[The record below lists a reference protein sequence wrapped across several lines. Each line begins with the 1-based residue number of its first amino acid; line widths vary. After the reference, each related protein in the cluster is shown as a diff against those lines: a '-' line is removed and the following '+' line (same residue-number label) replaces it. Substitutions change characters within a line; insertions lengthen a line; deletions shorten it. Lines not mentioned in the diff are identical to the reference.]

1 MANPRRPPAAVLLV
15 AVAVLAL
22 AAAAFY
28 FLRPAAPKNA
38 LALSGRIEGD
48 ETDIG
53 AKVGGRVTFV
63 AVREGASV
71 RRGQV
76 LVRLDDAQT
85 RAQLDEAR
93 ARVTAARQQAAQA
106 QAAVGVLESQLN
118 EAGITVTQASSD
130 ASGRI
135 AQARGTLAGARAAA
149 AQQRAELAQAQAS
162 LRLAKIDRERFA
174 QLVAGGDV
182 SREQYDQADTT
193 YRTTLDAVRAHQ
205 AALNASERQI
215 ESASGALAVA
225 QTTGLNPSIRRA
237 QAITVQR
244 QIVQANAQIAAADA
258 QVQSALASQREIE
271 AVLDDLTVRSPIDGV
286 VLTRS
291 VEPGEV
297 VAPGK
302 VLLSAVDL
310 RQVYL
315 RGFVPDASIGRVRV
329 GQKARVYLDSA
340 PSSAL
345 DAHVEE
351 IDDQAS
357 FTPENVYFREDRV
370 QQVFGVKLR
379 IANPSGFAK
388 PGMPADG
395 EILVGQSASGA

>member
-135 AQARGTLAGARAAA
+135 AQA
-149 AQQRAELAQAQAS
+149 
-162 LRLAKIDRERFA
+162 
-174 QLVAGGDV
+174 
-182 SREQYDQADTT
+182 
-193 YRTTLDAVRAHQ
+193 
-205 AALNASERQI
+205 
-215 ESASGALAVA
+215 
-225 QTTGLNPSIRRA
+225 
-237 QAITVQR
+237 
-244 QIVQANAQIAAADA
+244 
-258 QVQSALASQREIE
+258 
-271 AVLDDLTVRSPIDGV
+271 
-286 VLTRS
+286 
-291 VEPGEV
+291 
-297 VAPGK
+297 
-302 VLLSAVDL
+302 
-310 RQVYL
+310 
-315 RGFVPDASIGRVRV
+315 
-329 GQKARVYLDSA
+329 
-340 PSSAL
+340 
-345 DAHVEE
+345 
-351 IDDQAS
+351 
-357 FTPENVYFREDRV
+357 
-370 QQVFGVKLR
+370 
-379 IANPSGFAK
+379 
-388 PGMPADG
+388 
-395 EILVGQSASGA
+395 

>member
-225 QTTGLNPSIRRA
+225 QTTGLNPSIRQA

>member
-1 MANPRRPPAAVLLV
+1 MAPSRKARIRVPALL
-15 AVAVLAL
+15 AAIVLAVV
-22 AAAAFY
+22 AFY
-28 FLRPAAPKNA
+28 FLRPGTASQNS

-53 AKVGGRVTFV
+53 AKVGGRVAYV
-63 AVREGASV
+63 AVREGATV
-71 RRGQV
+71 RLGQV

-93 ARVTAARQQAAQA
+93 ARVATAREEASGAQA
-106 QAAVGVLESQLN
+106 SSGVLASQLD
-118 EAGITVTQASSD
+118 EANMTVTQSVSD
-130 ASGRI
+130 ASGRV
-135 AQARGTLAGARAAA
+135 AQARGTLAGAEASA

-162 LRLAKIDRERFA
+162 LRLARRDQARFA
-174 QLVAGGDV
+174 QLVSSGDI
-182 SREQYDQADTT
+182 SHAQYDQADMA
-193 YRTTLDAVRAHQ
+193 YRTALEAVRAHR
-205 AALNASERQI
+205 AALAASRQQI
-215 ESASGALAVA
+215 ESARGALAVA
-225 QTTGLNPSIRRA
+225 QSTSLNPGIRQA
-237 QAITVQR
+237 QATTVRR
-244 QIVQANAQIAAADA
+244 QMVQTNAQIAAANA
-258 QVQSALASQREIE
+258 QVQTALASQREIE

-286 VLTRS
+286 VLARS

-329 GQKARVYLDSA
+329 GQAARVYLDSA
-340 PSSAL
+340 PGTAL

-379 IANPSGFAK
+379 IVNPEGFAK

-395 EILVGQSASGA
+395 EILTGQSTSGT

>member
-1 MANPRRPPAAVLLV
+1 
-15 AVAVLAL
+15 
-22 AAAAFY
+22 
-28 FLRPAAPKNA
+28 
-38 LALSGRIEGD
+38 
-48 ETDIG
+48 
-53 AKVGGRVTFV
+53 
-63 AVREGASV
+63 
-71 RRGQV
+71 
-76 LVRLDDAQT
+76 
-85 RAQLDEAR
+85 
-93 ARVTAARQQAAQA
+93 
-106 QAAVGVLESQLN
+106 
-118 EAGITVTQASSD
+118 
-130 ASGRI
+130 
-135 AQARGTLAGARAAA
+135 